1 MDWRYGSR
9 NGAPAL
15 QAQIH
20 EFKPQ
25 SYHKKKKKRENL
37 VEEQETFQQTMVFF
51 VVSYYRSIWEIK
63 EQHLLIRRFGEICS
77 FNKYLLNTCK
87 GPVLSGW
94 VVSAQR

>member
-1 MDWRYGSR
+1 M
-9 NGAPAL
+9 
-15 QAQIH
+15 AQGMERLLCKHKSMNSNLSPI
-20 EFKPQ
+20 K
-25 SYHKKKKKRENL
+25 KKKKKRENL